1 MPPEIGGARYWHQRL
16 YMNLEPEFG
25 LQQDK
30 DNYSNMRTAAETAPK
45 GMSPQELRPK
55 GRNSEALLK
64 EVVAWLD
71 EAKAEEIVSIDLAG
85 KSSLGDFM
93 IIATGRTDRHVG
105 GIADQ
110 LRKKLK
116 DAGVDGVRVEGMETC
131 DWVIADAGDIIVHIF
146 RQEVR
151 DFYKLEKMWSAER
164 PGETAH

>member
-1 MPPEIGGARYWHQRL
+1 
-16 YMNLEPEFG
+16 
-25 LQQDK
+25 
-30 DNYSNMRTAAETAPK
+30 MRTAAEMAPN
-45 GMSPQELRPK
+45 GTSPQDRTPQ
-55 GRNSEALLK
+55 GSGSQTLLK

-71 EAKAEEIVSIDLAG
+71 EAKAEDIVSIDLAG
-85 KSSLGDFM
+85 KSSLGDYM

-116 DAGVDGVRVEGMETC
+116 EAGVEGVRVEGMETC

-151 DFYKLEKMWSAER
+151 DFYKLEKMWSADR